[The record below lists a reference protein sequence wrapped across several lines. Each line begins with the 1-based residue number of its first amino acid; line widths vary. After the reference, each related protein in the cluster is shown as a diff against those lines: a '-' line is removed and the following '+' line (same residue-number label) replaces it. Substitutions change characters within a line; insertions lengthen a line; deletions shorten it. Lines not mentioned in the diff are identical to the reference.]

1 MESVYRQERKSTRKK
16 GQTMIQKTRVMLY
29 VNDVE
34 MICRFFVE
42 KIGAEMS
49 ETIELPEEFKSIVL
63 SISKELELGIFPKVF
78 VQKFSPE
85 VLGPPPSLV
94 FFTDEFET
102 IYENMDEPG
111 EITDNNGVLTF
122 NFSDPEG
129 NYFVIG
135 KAESSD

>member
-1 MESVYRQERKSTRKK
+1 M
-16 GQTMIQKTRVMLY
+16 
-29 VNDVE
+29 
-34 MICRFFVE
+34 
-42 KIGAEMS
+42 
-49 ETIELPEEFKSIVL
+49 
-63 SISKELELGIFPKVF
+63 
-78 VQKFSPE
+78 QKFSPE

-94 FFTDEFET
+94 FFTNEFET

>member
-1 MESVYRQERKSTRKK
+1 MESVYRQERKSNRKK
-16 GQTMIQKTRVMLY
+16 GQMMIQKTRVMLY

-42 KIGAEMS
+42 KIGAEIS

-63 SISKELELGIFPKVF
+63 SISKELGVFPKVF

-102 IYENMDEPG
+102 IYENMEEPG
-111 EITDNNGVLTF
+111 EITDNNGILTF

>member
-1 MESVYRQERKSTRKK
+1 
-16 GQTMIQKTRVMLY
+16 
-29 VNDVE
+29 
-34 MICRFFVE
+34 
-42 KIGAEMS
+42 
-49 ETIELPEEFKSIVL
+49 
-63 SISKELELGIFPKVF
+63 
-78 VQKFSPE
+78 
-85 VLGPPPSLV
+85 PPSLV

-102 IYENMDEPG
+102 IYENMEEPG

>member
-1 MESVYRQERKSTRKK
+1 
-16 GQTMIQKTRVMLY
+16 MIQKTRVMLY

-42 KIGAEMS
+42 KIGAEIS

-63 SISKELELGIFPKVF
+63 SISK
-78 VQKFSPE
+78 
-85 VLGPPPSLV
+85 
-94 FFTDEFET
+94 ET